1 MTLRSPISINNRQ
14 TLLDLQRTKDRL
26 AITQRELSSGK
37 RINDPTSDPTGA
49 ALVVDFQNSIGANES
64 FIKQID
70 GALSFLQGSETA
82 LGSVTNDLTRLLEIG
97 QQAISG
103 TNTGTPRANL
113 AQEVDSIRSNFISVA
128 NTQEQGKYLFAGTAT
143 LTQPF
148 SGPAAGP
155 ITYAGNLGIHTVG
168 VSASTTVSTNIPGST
183 VFFGAGGPGS
193 ATDLFQQ
200 VTDLRDGLRTNNSA
214 LIQTAYTNL
223 KAILPTITTAQTDL
237 GGRESGILSL
247 KEDLANFNL
256 TLQGIQNTV
265 SSTDYPDAVTR
276 FSADQTGQQVT
287 LSSLAKVGKANLF
300 DFLG

>member
-26 AITQRELSSGK
+26 AVTQRELSSGR
-37 RINDPTSDPTGA
+37 RINDPTNDPTGA
-49 ALVVDFQNSIGANES
+49 ALVVDFQNAIGANES
-64 FIKQID
+64 FMKQID

-97 QQAISG
+97 QQAITG

-113 AQEVDSIRSNFISVA
+113 AQEVDSIRSNFLSVA

-155 ITYAGNLGIHTVG
+155 ITYAGNLGIHTVA
-168 VSASTTVSTNIPGST
+168 VSMSTTVNTNIPGST
-183 VFFGAGGPGS
+183 LFFGAGGQGS

-247 KEDLANFNL
+247 KDNLANFNL